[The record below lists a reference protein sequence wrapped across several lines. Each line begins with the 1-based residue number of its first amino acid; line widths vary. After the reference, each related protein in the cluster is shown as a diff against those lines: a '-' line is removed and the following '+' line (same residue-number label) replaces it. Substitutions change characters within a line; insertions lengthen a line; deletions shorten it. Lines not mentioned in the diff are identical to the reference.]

1 MNEWKKAK
9 QQKFKLREAQ
19 RARKG
24 DKKKKCICLL
34 SLWPLC
40 GAWDDNI
47 RTNTQIQECISE
59 PSVIAVIEILK
70 LLVYYCV
77 VIVSTKHD
85 WTNLVT
91 DQLLTDLF
99 IAWPCSLVVLCNS
112 PNKTQ
117 MFPFSR
123 PWGKHFFVTPESNL
137 FDVVERH
144 IQLFPREKTVDGCGG
159 ASAVGNDCM
168 LLAVKQASD
177 LQSKSHII
185 IFIFKLWK
193 MLKIITSI

>member
-1 MNEWKKAK
+1 MHLFIVSVATLWGVGWQHKHKHANTKVH
-9 QQKFKLREAQ
+9 LRPF
-19 RARKG
+19 
-24 DKKKKCICLL
+24 CYC
-34 SLWPLC
+34 
-40 GAWDDNI
+40 
-47 RTNTQIQECISE
+47 SE
-59 PSVIAVIEILK
+59 IFK

-85 WTNLVT
+85 WTNSVT

-99 IAWPCSLVVLCNS
+99 IAWQSSLVVLCNS

-137 FDVVERH
+137 FDVVEHH

-168 LLAVKQASD
+168 LLTVKQTSD
-177 LQSKSHII
+177 LRDLRVTTAHLFLSYGKC
-185 IFIFKLWK
+185 
-193 MLKIITSI
+193 